1 MVLSD
6 LEKKQNNRNSYVK
19 WRTNN
24 RDTVNECVRKY
35 RRNNREKEQE
45 SNRKSSL
52 LYYAK
57 SKGYSSLEDF
67 ERDKII
73 KDVRKLFQYC

>member
-6 LEKKQNNRNSYVK
+6 LERKENNRNSYIK
-19 WRTNN
+19 WRNNN
-24 RDTVNECVRKY
+24 RETVNECVRKY

-45 SNRKSSL
+45 SNRRSSL

-57 SKGYSSLEDF
+57 KKGYSCIEDF
-67 ERDKII
+67 QQDKIL
-73 KDVRKLFQYC
+73 KDIHKLFNNR